1 MKQHVN
7 LLCIEHFI
15 DLLKNGSLK
24 VKYSQMELYE
34 RFESKFISRA
44 LKVPNLVMMHLVF
57 QPLSNS
63 SMVEVFFVS

>member
-15 DLLKNGSLK
+15 DLLRNGSLK
-24 VKYSQMELYE
+24 VKYSQMEMYE
-34 RFESKFISRA
+34 SNFISRA
-44 LKVPNLVMMHLVF
+44 LKEPNLVMMHLVF